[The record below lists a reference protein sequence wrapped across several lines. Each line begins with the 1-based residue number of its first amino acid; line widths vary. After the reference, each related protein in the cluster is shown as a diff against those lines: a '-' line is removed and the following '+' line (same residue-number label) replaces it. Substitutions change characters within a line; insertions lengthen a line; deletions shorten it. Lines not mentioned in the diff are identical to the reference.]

1 MGNGNVTSVDPSTK
15 TFTWTAS
22 QYFTGSD
29 PNESIAVHAIV
40 TDDTLCTPKDEDLPM
55 HHGLVSFTGR
65 LKFFD
70 DAVPPRATV
79 VLNSLT
85 FLTL

>member
-1 MGNGNVTSVDPSTK
+1 M
-15 TFTWTAS
+15 
-22 QYFTGSD
+22 
-29 PNESIAVHAIV
+29 HAIV

-79 VLNSLT
+79 VLDSLT